1 MFDFSICFSRP
12 EAARDYA
19 KKRLPAR
26 ISWGVN
32 SKNGTLPENG
42 KVHMI
47 HMYIFFKKM
56 ILNGDTWW

>member
-1 MFDFSICFSRP
+1 MQFFSDMFDFSICFSRP
-12 EAARDYA
+12 EAARDYT

-47 HMYIFFKKM
+47 RM
-56 ILNGDTWW
+56 